1 MSGIFRQVAD
11 TLVDLTRAARTG
23 ADSDGIRVAHMAL
36 RDQWE
41 AAAEDARKGG
51 AGSVDRFETVAAALC
66 VDAYRPALENIA
78 LGRDARRELETARDA
93 LRCLNR
99 AREAFVAGDPT
110 MVRRWFRLAEIT
122 VAMEA
127 ERAPKGEGGAPDERD

>member
-23 ADSDGIRVAHMAL
+23 ADPDGIRVAHMAL

-51 AGSVDRFETVAAALC
+51 AGSVDRFETVAAAT
-66 VDAYRPALENIA
+66 PAKASASSAETSRGSNSSNRF
-78 LGRDARRELETARDA
+78 GQSTPRRS
-93 LRCLNR
+93 
-99 AREAFVAGDPT
+99 
-110 MVRRWFRLAEIT
+110 RWE
-122 VAMEA
+122 
-127 ERAPKGEGGAPDERD
+127 